1 MIVYEK
7 VASSFLRYLVVL
19 FFTMAAMFSDWPLV
33 GVLLICGFYRWK
45 NTKWDVQLPIIYTTF
60 FYVDAD
66 INICLFTS
74 INAIF
79 SSFFWIRYAN
89 SHPVTRCI

>member
-45 NTKWDVQLPIIYTTF
+45 NTKWEIQLPIIYMSLHLNQGHFLKF
-60 FYVDAD
+60 FLD
-66 INICLFTS
+66 
-74 INAIF
+74 
-79 SSFFWIRYAN
+79 
-89 SHPVTRCI
+89 